1 MKRTS
6 LAALLA
12 APALL
17 AFPGSSP
24 AHPPQQ
30 CSYGMGCGGFCLNL
44 WSKMHQH
51 GPLFNYGPYYGYP
64 PFCPYGPWNAYL
76 QYDPSIG
83 GPFGGGH
90 GGGFGGGHGHDFYAT
105 HGDFTGH
112 GGICTGGKHGGFHGT
127 WSEGGWFHGHGAG
140 AGCPSCGPGGCAVGA
155 LNPATTDA
163 VARYA
168 GAGRPADSAVFYPGL
183 PTVMPAGGA
192 AK

>member
-64 PFCPYGPWNAYL
+64 PFEPYGPWNPYL
-76 QYDPSIG
+76 QYTGPVGDFGYAG
-83 GPFGGGH
+83 GGGGH
-90 GGGFGGGHGHDFYAT
+90 VKAPKHGNPHPLC
-105 HGDFTGH
+105 H
-112 GGICTGGKHGGFHGT
+112 GG
-127 WSEGGWFHGHGAG
+127 FHGHGAG